1 MGKEKIIAVDLDG
14 VIHKYSKG
22 WQDGT
27 IYDPPI
33 KGAKEGLQK
42 LIDHG
47 YKIVIFTTRA
57 DAKMVDGQ
65 MQPGQYKEVVD
76 YLNKYQIPYTSVYQ
90 GVGKPFFKILIDD
103 NCIRFEGDWSDA
115 FIREVLEDINE

>member
-1 MGKEKIIAVDLDG
+1 MAKEKIICLDFDG

-33 KGAKEGLQK
+33 NGAKEGIQK
-42 LIDHG
+42 LIDNG
-47 YKIVIFTTRA
+47 YQIVIFTTRA
-57 DAKMVDGQ
+57 DAKVVDGKL
-65 MQPGQYKEVVD
+65 QPGQYKEVVD
-76 YLNKYQIPYTSVYQ
+76 YLNKHNIPYTSVYQ

-103 NCIRFEGDWSDA
+103 NCIRFEGDWSDT
-115 FIREVLEDINE
+115 FINEVLNKI